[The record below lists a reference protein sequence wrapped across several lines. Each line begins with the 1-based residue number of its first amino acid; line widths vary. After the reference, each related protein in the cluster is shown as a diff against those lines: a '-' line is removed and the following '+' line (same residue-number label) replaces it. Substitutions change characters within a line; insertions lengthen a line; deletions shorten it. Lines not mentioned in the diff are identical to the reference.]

1 MTLNEKV
8 RGSGGLWVDSEAVV
22 ESLDLAR
29 GGDVHRLGVVV
40 VVVHAH
46 VVGVGGG
53 LVSAGDQGEE
63 GSS

>member
-8 RGSGGLWVDSEAVV
+8 RGSGGLCVDSKVVV

-29 GGDVHRLGVVV
+29 GDVHRLGVGVV
-40 VVVHAH
+40 VVRAH
-46 VVGVGGG
+46 VVGGS

-63 GSS
+63 VSS

>member
-8 RGSGGLWVDSEAVV
+8 RGSGGLCVDSEAVV

-29 GGDVHRLGVVV
+29 GGDVHRLGVGV

-46 VVGVGGG
+46 VVGGS

-63 GSS
+63 VSS

>member
-8 RGSGGLWVDSEAVV
+8 RGSGGLCVDSKVVV

-29 GGDVHRLGVVV
+29 GDVHRLGVG
-40 VVVHAH
+40 VVHAH
-46 VVGVGGG
+46 VVGGS

-63 GSS
+63 VSS